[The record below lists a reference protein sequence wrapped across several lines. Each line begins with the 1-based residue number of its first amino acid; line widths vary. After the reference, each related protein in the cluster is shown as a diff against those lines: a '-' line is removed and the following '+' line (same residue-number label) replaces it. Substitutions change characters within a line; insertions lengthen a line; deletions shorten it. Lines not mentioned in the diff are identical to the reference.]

1 MFFLLI
7 YLVGTVIERLSQPAE
22 ILATLTCSFVSLKS
36 LPFFNCF
43 FFLIFLAKSVSYKLR
58 SERLSNFSSWKQ
70 QDLKFFWIAIPSS

>member
-1 MFFLLI
+1 MSFLLI

-43 FFLIFLAKSVSYKLR
+43 FFL
-58 SERLSNFSSWKQ
+58 NFSSKKRFIQTTKWKVIE
-70 QDLKFFWIAIPSS
+70 L